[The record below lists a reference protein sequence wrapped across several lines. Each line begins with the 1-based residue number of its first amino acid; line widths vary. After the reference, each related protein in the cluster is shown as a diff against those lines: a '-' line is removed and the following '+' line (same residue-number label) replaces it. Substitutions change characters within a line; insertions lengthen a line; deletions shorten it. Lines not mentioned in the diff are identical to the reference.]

1 MRAVLEQFLQ
11 DNPGVPGIVAHR
23 IAADGSPAGQAAGIA
38 DPRTGR
44 PLTPDATFRL
54 ASNTKTFA
62 AATALRMVERGRLA
76 LDAPIA
82 GFLPAELVER
92 LLVIDGTSHG
102 AEVTVRHLLTHCS
115 GVPSLEDAGFIRQ
128 LIAEPDHVW
137 TPWEK
142 VEASLLERPTG
153 LPGEVVI
160 YSDTGYVLLAL
171 VLEQAGGQPLAALY
185 RELLRFGAL
194 GLQTVYLEKLEP
206 VPSGSGPRLRH
217 QVNGA
222 DVSDIDATCDL
233 WGGGGLVC
241 DARDLAGF
249 WRALFGGQV
258 FDRAGTL
265 AEMCVTRPEP
275 STGRQLGM
283 GVFRGEAAGGEMW
296 FHTGAWGSFAVHH
309 PGTKVTVAGAMTESR
324 NVDRSLVT
332 RLYQRLLDELSSST
346 SGLLTNPDEGVFLF
360 KGLSHFAFTVS
371 DIDASVHWYEM
382 ILGLRL
388 VARQRQDNAYTRQM
402 VGFEDAVLEVAEF
415 ELDPAHAGLTLELIQ
430 YVRPPG
436 GRPSLATTNV
446 GVAHLSFVVGDIGA
460 EYQRLAGAG
469 VEFVSPPVDISE
481 GMNQGGRA
489 CYFKDPDGITLEL
502 YQPAAVTGTG
512 R

>member
-82 GFLPAELVER
+82 GFLPGELVER

-102 AEVTVRHLLTHCS
+102 AQVTVRHLLTHCS
-115 GVPSLEDAGFIRQ
+115 GVPSLEDAGFIRR

-142 VEASLLERPTG
+142 VNASLAARPTG

-185 RELLRFGAL
+185 RELLQFGAL
-194 GLQTVYLEKLEP
+194 GLRTIYLEKLEP
-206 VPSGSGPRLRH
+206 VPAGSGPRLRH
-217 QVNGA
+217 YVNGA

-275 STGRQLGM
+275 SAGRQLGM

-296 FHTGAWGSFAVHH
+296 FHTGAWGSFAVYH
-309 PGTKVTVAGAMTESR
+309 PATKVTVAGAMTESR

-332 RLYQRLLDELSSST
+332 RLYQRLLDELPGDT
-346 SGLLTNPDEGVFLF
+346 SGCSTNPTNPRSVLVQR
-360 KGLSHFAFTVS
+360 SFAFRL
-371 DIDASVHWYEM
+371 HRFRYRR
-382 ILGLRL
+382 LGAL
-388 VARQRQDNAYTRQM
+388 VRN
-402 VGFEDAVLEVAEF
+402 
-415 ELDPAHAGLTLELIQ
+415 DP
-430 YVRPPG
+430 RP
-436 GRPSLATTNV
+436 
-446 GVAHLSFVVGDIGA
+446 
-460 EYQRLAGAG
+460 
-469 VEFVSPPVDISE
+469 
-481 GMNQGGRA
+481 
-489 CYFKDPDGITLEL
+489 
-502 YQPAAVTGTG
+502 
-512 R
+512 